1 MISVPCLK
9 NLKIFV
15 TPRAGRP
22 AEKLLLEQAL
32 NTPEQSSTSF
42 SFFGGSSLEDETS
55 GCSKSDKSSSYQ
67 PGEERTETSE
77 EKVRKLMKSAN
88 CFVFVLQCIQRENV
102 QYFNRRWA
110 LKA

>member
-1 MISVPCLK
+1 MLAYEYSVPCLK

-15 TPRAGRP
+15 IPRAGRP

-55 GCSKSDKSSSYQ
+55 GCAKNDKSSGFQ
-67 PGEERTETSE
+67 AREERTETPE
-77 EKVRKLMKSAN
+77 EKVRKLRNFAN
-88 CFVFVLQCIQRENV
+88 FLFVFV
-102 QYFNRRWA
+102 
-110 LKA
+110 